1 MTDHDLMEAR
11 SFATSLAHALVAA
24 DTAASWSAPMRKFHE
39 QIAHDHIKRVAK
51 IMGYTIT
58 RETTDAS

>member
-11 SFATSLAHALVAA
+11 SFATCLSDALVAA
-24 DTAASWSAPMRKFHE
+24 DAAASWSAPMRKFNE
-39 QIAHDHIKRVAK
+39 QIAHDHIKRVAR

-58 RETTDAS
+58 RETEE